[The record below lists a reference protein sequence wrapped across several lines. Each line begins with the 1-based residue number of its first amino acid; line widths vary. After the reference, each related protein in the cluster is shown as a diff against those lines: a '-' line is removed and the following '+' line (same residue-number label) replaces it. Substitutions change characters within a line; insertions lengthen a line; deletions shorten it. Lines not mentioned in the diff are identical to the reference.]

1 MRGERLGVRND
12 PARVRAAGDPTPGGG
27 ASTSG
32 LLDDRTRKRHPL
44 ASSSPPPV
52 QCTIPN
58 PLAFL
63 LVFFTGR
70 KGEIF
75 TGMRIEYSKGER
87 ASKELILLNR
97 QTSFEASGRKMKVL
111 LIFPPDWFP
120 SEPYLSLP
128 SLTAVLR
135 KAGHTVVQ
143 KDVNLE
149 MWDWYFSEDF
159 LKKVLRKVP
168 QQLDRLRKLAN
179 KRDLTDW
186 EMDVQLALCDVTRQR
201 IDELIKK
208 AEKAKAIVRGEVF
221 YDIDQLEWAIQVFR
235 EVTQTISLVYA
246 PARICMPPMET
257 DLSYK
262 VYASNEVIEAVNDQ
276 QVNVY
281 RDVFEQL
288 VKPVIE
294 AEKPDVVGISIVLQQ
309 QIFST
314 MTFCALIK
322 EQFPHIHV
330 TIGGNT
336 VTRLRDVLPQSPLF
350 QFFDS
355 AVVYEGETAFVQ
367 LVEAVGA
374 KRDLGSVPN
383 TIYKDDKG
391 VHESALS
398 YAEHMAELPPPDFDG
413 LPLQKYFVPTNVLPY
428 LATRGCYW
436 GRCEFCDHGEG
447 YTAGY
452 RSKKIQDVLAEI
464 RFLKDKYGV
473 RHFHFTD
480 ESYPPA
486 LFRKLARG
494 LVEEKMDIFWT
505 THMRFEKSLL
515 EDGVWEDAKQS
526 GCRYLHFGYESGVER
541 VLKLMDKA
549 TTTEIMTK
557 HLKYTAEAGIW
568 NHCMGFF
575 GFPGETREEAWQSVE
590 FLEQNKNYVHSL
602 GFGTFDLGRHNPV
615 AKHPE
620 RWGVTAY
627 KNPEWDLALDYYFTV
642 KNGLSIEE
650 AERVFQEFER
660 NHYSGW
666 DLRLYIREYIFL
678 YICKFGLKKL
688 PDLQYQAAKIAGHT
702 PTLAGKM

>member
-1 MRGERLGVRND
+1 
-12 PARVRAAGDPTPGGG
+12 
-27 ASTSG
+27 
-32 LLDDRTRKRHPL
+32 
-44 ASSSPPPV
+44 
-52 QCTIPN
+52 
-58 PLAFL
+58 
-63 LVFFTGR
+63 
-70 KGEIF
+70 
-75 TGMRIEYSKGER
+75 MRIEYTKGER
-87 ASKELILLNR
+87 ASKELILLHR
-97 QTSFEASGRKMKVL
+97 QTSEATSGRKMKVM

-135 KAGHTVVQ
+135 QAGHTVIQ
-143 KDVNLE
+143 KDINLE

-159 LKKVLRKVP
+159 LKKVLRRVP
-168 QQLDRLRKLAN
+168 QQLDRLRKLAK
-179 KRDLTDW
+179 KRELEEWEQDL
-186 EMDVQLALCDVTRQR
+186 QLTLCDLTRQR
-201 IDELIKK
+201 IDDLIKK
-208 AEKAKAIVRGEVF
+208 AEQAKAIIRGEVF
-221 YDIDQLEWAIQVFR
+221 YEIDQLEWAIHVFR
-235 EVTQTISLVYA
+235 EVTAVISMVYA

-262 VYASNEVIEAVNDQ
+262 VFVSHEVMDAVNDT
-276 QVNVY
+276 QVNIY
-281 RDVFEQL
+281 RDVFEHL

-294 AEKPDVVGISIVLQQ
+294 AEQPDVVGISIVLQQ
-309 QIFST
+309 QMFSS

-322 EQFPHIHV
+322 QHFPNIHV

-350 QFFDS
+350 QYFDS

-367 LVEAVGA
+367 LVSAVGA
-374 KRDLGSVPN
+374 KRSLAEVPN
-383 TIYKDDKG
+383 TIYKDATG
-391 VHESALS
+391 VHVSATS
-398 YAEHMAELPPPDFDG
+398 FAEDMAALPPPDFDG
-413 LPLQKYFVPTNVLPY
+413 LPLDKYFVPTKILPY

-452 RSKKIQDVLAEI
+452 RTKKIQDILAEVTHL
-464 RFLKDKYGV
+464 RDKYGA

-486 LFRKLARG
+486 LFRKLTRG
-494 LVEEKMDIFWT
+494 LIESNMGIAWT

-515 EDGVWEDAKQS
+515 EDQVWQDAKAS
-526 GCRYLHFGYESGVER
+526 GCKYLHFGYESGNER

-575 GFPGETREEAWQSVE
+575 GFPGETREEAWSSVE
-590 FLEQNKNYVHSL
+590 FLEQNKDYVHSL

-620 RWGVTAY
+620 KFGVTAY

-642 KNGLSIEE
+642 KQGLSIEE
-650 AERVFQEFER
+650 AERVFEEFER
-660 NHYSGW
+660 NHHAGW
-666 DLRLYIREYIFL
+666 DLRLFIREYIFL
-678 YICKFGLKKL
+678 YIARFGLQKL
-688 PDLQYQAAKIAGHT
+688 PDLQFRGSRIQAA
-702 PTLAGKM
+702 PPSLAGKM

>member
-1 MRGERLGVRND
+1 M
-12 PARVRAAGDPTPGGG
+12 
-27 ASTSG
+27 
-32 LLDDRTRKRHPL
+32 K
-44 ASSSPPPV
+44 
-52 QCTIPN
+52 
-58 PLAFL
+58 
-63 LVFFTGR
+63 
-70 KGEIF
+70 
-75 TGMRIEYSKGER
+75 IEYSKGER

-97 QTSFEASGRKMKVL
+97 QQFEASSGRKMKVL

-135 KAGHTVVQ
+135 QAGHTVIQ
-143 KDVNLE
+143 KDINLE

-159 LKKVLRKVP
+159 LKKVLRRVP
-168 QQLDRLRKLAN
+168 QQLDRLRKASK
-179 KRDLTDW
+179 KRELS
-186 EMDVQLALCDVTRQR
+186 EAEIELQLALCDVTRQK

-208 AEKAKAIVRGEVF
+208 AEKAKAIVRGETF

-235 EVTQTISLVYA
+235 EVTSVISMVYA

-262 VYASNEVIEAVNDQ
+262 VYASNEVIDAVNDE

-281 RDVFEQL
+281 RDVFDQL

-294 AEKPDVVGISIVLQQ
+294 AEKPDVIGISIVLQQ
-309 QIFST
+309 QMFST
-314 MTFCALIK
+314 ATFCSLIK
-322 EQFPHIHV
+322 QQFPHIHV

-350 QFFDS
+350 QYFDS

-367 LVEAVGA
+367 LVSAVGA
-374 KRDLGSVPN
+374 KKSLAEVPN
-383 TIYKDDKG
+383 TIYKDETG
-391 VHESALS
+391 VHTSTSS
-398 YAEHMAELPPPDFDG
+398 YAEDMHQLPPPDFDG
-413 LPLQKYFVPTNVLPY
+413 LPLEKYFVPTRTLPY

-464 RFLKDKYGV
+464 QHLRDKYGC

-494 LVEEKMDIFWT
+494 LVESHMGIYWT

-515 EDGVWEDAKQS
+515 EDGVWQDAKES

-541 VLKLMDKA
+541 VLQLMDKA
-549 TTTEIMTK
+549 TTTAIMTE
-557 HLKYTAEAGIW
+557 HLKRTAEAGIW

-575 GFPGETREEAWQSVE
+575 GFPGETKEEAWQSVQ
-590 FLEQNKNYVHSL
+590 FLEQNKDHVHSL

-615 AKHPE
+615 AKHPDK
-620 RWGVTAY
+620 WGVTAY
-627 KNPEWDLALDYYFTV
+627 KNPEWDLALDYYYTV
-642 KNGLSIEE
+642 KQGMSIED

-660 NHYSGW
+660 SHYAGW
-666 DLRLYIREYIFL
+666 DLRLYIREYNFL
-678 YICKFGLKKL
+678 YICKFGLAKL
-688 PDLQYQAAKIAGHT
+688 PDMQYRAVKTVGVA

>member
-1 MRGERLGVRND
+1 
-12 PARVRAAGDPTPGGG
+12 
-27 ASTSG
+27 
-32 LLDDRTRKRHPL
+32 
-44 ASSSPPPV
+44 
-52 QCTIPN
+52 
-58 PLAFL
+58 
-63 LVFFTGR
+63 
-70 KGEIF
+70 
-75 TGMRIEYSKGER
+75 MRIEYSKGDR
-87 ASKELILLNR
+87 ASKELVQLHR
-97 QTSFEASGRKMKVL
+97 KASFESSGRKMKVL

-135 KAGHTVVQ
+135 KAGHTVIQ

-179 KRDLTDW
+179 KRDLTDY

-262 VYASNEVIEAVNDQ
+262 VFSSNEVIEAVNDQ

-281 RDVFEQL
+281 RDVFEHI
-288 VKPVIE
+288 VKPVLE

-322 EQFPHIHV
+322 QHFPNIHV

-355 AVVYEGETAFVQ
+355 AVVYEGETAFLQ

-374 KRDLGSVPN
+374 KRDLASVPN

-398 YAEHMAELPPPDFDG
+398 YAEDMAELPPPDFDG
-413 LPLQKYFVPTNVLPY
+413 LPLEKYFVPTRILPY

-452 RSKKIQDVLAEI
+452 RSKKIQDVLADI
-464 RFLKDKYGV
+464 KYLKDKYGV

-515 EDGVWEDAKQS
+515 EDAVWEDAKHS

-541 VLKLMDKA
+541 VLQLMDKA

-575 GFPGETREEAWQSVE
+575 GFPGETREEAWQSVQ
-590 FLEQNKNYVHSL
+590 FLEQNKDYVHSL

-627 KNPEWDLALDYYFTV
+627 KNAEWDLALDYYFTV

-660 NHYSGW
+660 NHNPGW

-678 YICKFGLKKL
+678 YICKFGLQKL
-688 PDLQYQAAKIAGHT
+688 PDLQYRSMKTAGVT

>member
-1 MRGERLGVRND
+1 M
-12 PARVRAAGDPTPGGG
+12 
-27 ASTSG
+27 
-32 LLDDRTRKRHPL
+32 K
-44 ASSSPPPV
+44 
-52 QCTIPN
+52 
-58 PLAFL
+58 
-63 LVFFTGR
+63 
-70 KGEIF
+70 
-75 TGMRIEYSKGER
+75 IEYSKGER

-97 QTSFEASGRKMKVL
+97 QQLEATSGRKMKVM

-135 KAGHTVVQ
+135 QAGHTVVQ
-143 KDVNLE
+143 KDINLE

-159 LKKVLRKVP
+159 LKRVLRKVP
-168 QQLDRLRKLAN
+168 QQLDRFRKLSK
-179 KRDLTDW
+179 KRDLDAN
-186 EMDVQLALCDVTRQR
+186 EMDLQLALCDVTRQK

-208 AEKAKAIVRGEVF
+208 AEQAKRIIRGEEF

-235 EVTQTISLVYA
+235 EVTAVISMVYA

-257 DLSYK
+257 NLSYK
-262 VYASNEVIEAVNDQ
+262 VFVSSEIMDAVNDI
-276 QVNVY
+276 QVNIY
-281 RDVFEQL
+281 RDVFEHL

-294 AEKPDVVGISIVLQQ
+294 KEQPDVIGISIVLQQ
-309 QIFST
+309 QMFST

-322 EQFPHIHV
+322 QHFPHIHV

-350 QFFDS
+350 QYFDS

-367 LVEAVGA
+367 LVSAVGA
-374 KRDLGSVPN
+374 KRSLAEVPN
-383 TIYKDDKG
+383 TIYKDETG
-391 VHESALS
+391 IHASS
-398 YAEHMAELPPPDFDG
+398 TSFAEDMHALPPPDFDG
-413 LPLQKYFVPTNVLPY
+413 LPLDKYFVPTKIMPY

-452 RSKKIQDVLAEI
+452 RSKTIQEALGEI
-464 RFLKDKYGV
+464 QYLRDKYGAK
-473 RHFHFTD
+473 HFHFTD

-494 LVEEKMDIFWT
+494 LIDSKMDIVWT

-515 EDGVWEDAKQS
+515 DQAVWQDAKES
-526 GCRYLHFGYESGVER
+526 GCKYLHFGYESGVER
-541 VLKLMDKA
+541 VLQLMDKA

-557 HLKYTAEAGIW
+557 HLQFTAEAGIW

-575 GFPGETREEAWQSVE
+575 GFPGETKEEAWQSVQ
-590 FLEQNKNYVHSL
+590 FLEANKDHVHSL

-620 RWGVTAY
+620 KWGVTAY
-627 KNPEWDLALDYYFTV
+627 KNPEWDLALDYYYTV
-642 KNGLSIEE
+642 KNGMSIEE
-650 AERVFQEFER
+650 AERVFEQFER
-660 NHYSGW
+660 NHNPGW

-678 YICKFGLKKL
+678 YISRFGLGKL
-688 PDLQYQAAKIAGHT
+688 QDLQYQAAKISGVTH
-702 PTLAGKM
+702 TLAGKM

>member
-1 MRGERLGVRND
+1 
-12 PARVRAAGDPTPGGG
+12 
-27 ASTSG
+27 
-32 LLDDRTRKRHPL
+32 
-44 ASSSPPPV
+44 
-52 QCTIPN
+52 
-58 PLAFL
+58 
-63 LVFFTGR
+63 
-70 KGEIF
+70 
-75 TGMRIEYSKGER
+75 
-87 ASKELILLNR
+87 
-97 QTSFEASGRKMKVL
+97 
-111 LIFPPDWFP
+111 
-120 SEPYLSLP
+120 
-128 SLTAVLR
+128 
-135 KAGHTVVQ
+135 
-143 KDVNLE
+143 
-149 MWDWYFSEDF
+149 
-159 LKKVLRKVP
+159 
-168 QQLDRLRKLAN
+168 
-179 KRDLTDW
+179 
-186 EMDVQLALCDVTRQR
+186 
-201 IDELIKK
+201 
-208 AEKAKAIVRGEVF
+208 
-221 YDIDQLEWAIQVFR
+221 
-235 EVTQTISLVYA
+235 
-246 PARICMPPMET
+246 
-257 DLSYK
+257 
-262 VYASNEVIEAVNDQ
+262 VNDQ

-281 RDVFEQL
+281 RDVFDHI
-288 VKPVIE
+288 VKPVLE

-322 EQFPHIHV
+322 QHFPDIHV

-355 AVVYEGETAFVQ
+355 AVVYEGETAFLQ

-383 TIYKDDKG
+383 TIYKDATG
-391 VHESALS
+391 IHESALS
-398 YAEHMAELPPPDFDG
+398 YAEDMAELPPPDFDG
-413 LPLQKYFVPTNVLPY
+413 LPLEKYFVPTRILPY

-452 RSKKIQDVLAEI
+452 RSKKIQDVLADI
-464 RFLKDKYGV
+464 RYLKDKYGCG
-473 RHFHFTD
+473 HFHFTD

-505 THMRFEKSLL
+505 THMRFEKSLI
-515 EDGVWEDAKQS
+515 EDAVWEDAKQS

-541 VLKLMDKA
+541 VLQLMDKA
-549 TTTEIMTK
+549 TTTDIMTK
-557 HLKYTAEAGIW
+557 HLKLTAEAGIW

-590 FLEQNKNYVHSL
+590 FLEQNKDYVHSL

-660 NHYSGW
+660 NHNPGW

-678 YICKFGLKKL
+678 YICKFGLSKL
-688 PDLQYQAAKIAGHT
+688 PELQYQAAKIAGHT